1 VTRGLEILAGRG
13 CFRCRWRGGRNEHFI
28 ESIVFQSKYPIYH
41 LFLALS
47 ERCPKVFA
55 VNKRTCLYLIDR
67 SQAVLECV
75 HVARRTASA
84 FYSTFAW
91 NACHTYPE
99 SSPDDYRDEGVPTQ
113 HEENVRQQI
122 LEGLIAAKG
131 GGLSP

>member
-1 VTRGLEILAGRG
+1 
-13 CFRCRWRGGRNEHFI
+13 
-28 ESIVFQSKYPIYH
+28 
-41 LFLALS
+41 
-47 ERCPKVFA
+47 
-55 VNKRTCLYLIDR
+55 
-67 SQAVLECV
+67 VLECV

-131 GGLSP
+131 GGLSPLRTAAYFGQTIAKFPQD